1 MRGRV
6 GRVIGSI
13 LTLKEEVLEHSKK
26 AYQEALFAG
35 TSGNLSAL
43 DPETGR
49 VVITPTSYPYDIM
62 QIEDLV
68 VIELDGTVVEGRHRP
83 SSEWRMHCEI
93 YKHRRDVRAVVHT
106 HSPYATAFAV
116 AGKRIPLILI
126 EMVPFIGGDI
136 PVAEFRLPGS
146 QELGL
151 EAVRALIDR
160 NACLL
165 ANHGVVAI
173 GNSLDQA
180 HIRAVYAED
189 AARIYHHAIGIGDV
203 RLVPEESVEQMT
215 RRLSANQD
223 KTAAQ
228 HK

>member
-1 MRGRV
+1 MG
-6 GRVIGSI
+6 GIPI
-13 LTLKEEVLEHSKK
+13 LKEKVLEHAKK

-35 TSGNLSAL
+35 TSGNLSAV

-49 VVITPTSYPYDIM
+49 VAITPTSYPYDIM
-62 QIEDLV
+62 QADDIV
-68 VIELDGTVVEGRHRP
+68 VIELDGTVVEGKHRP

-93 YKHRRDVRAVVHT
+93 YKRRSDVRAVVHT

-136 PVAEFRLPGS
+136 PVADFRLPGS
-146 QELGL
+146 QELGV
-151 EAVRALIDR
+151 EAVKALSGR

-173 GNSLDQA
+173 GNSLEQA

-189 AARIYHHAIGIGDV
+189 AARIYHHALGIGDV
-203 RLVPEESVEQMT
+203 KLVPDEAVEQMK
-215 RRLSANQD
+215 RRLGAGQD
-223 KTAAQ
+223 KTKAQ
-228 HK
+228 QK

>member
-1 MRGRV
+1 MG
-6 GRVIGSI
+6 GIPI
-13 LTLKEEVLEHSKK
+13 LKEKVLEHAKK

-49 VVITPTSYPYDIM
+49 VAITPTSYPYDIM
-62 QIEDLV
+62 QADDIV
-68 VIELDGTVVEGRHRP
+68 VIELDGTVVEGKHRP

-93 YKHRRDVRAVVHT
+93 YKRRSDVRAVVHT

-136 PVAEFRLPGS
+136 PVADFRLPGS
-146 QELGL
+146 QELGV
-151 EAVRALIDR
+151 EAVKALSGR

-173 GNSLDQA
+173 GNSLEQA

-189 AARIYHHAIGIGDV
+189 AARIYHHALGIGDV
-203 RLVPEESVEQMT
+203 KLVPDEAVEQMK
-215 RRLSANQD
+215 RRLGAGQD
-223 KTAAQ
+223 KTVAQ
-228 HK
+228 QK